1 MKQTDI
7 YTEALTC
14 LRSILLADH
23 PEFQNWIDWLE
34 RDIEDWTQRREVAHH
49 LRAYGGMGSFNDLPS
64 MRGNHDYIFDFL
76 KSVCYAFGHLYG
88 KREGILPEAWVPS
101 TTCPVCVEIMTT
113 FSAFSS
119 PCAMP
124 SAIFMANGKAFL
136 RRH

>member
-1 MKQTDI
+1 MKQSDI

-34 RDIEDWTQRREVAHH
+34 RDIQDWNQRR
-49 LRAYGGMGSFNDLPS
+49 RFPTT
-64 MRGNHDYIFDFL
+64 
-76 KSVCYAFGHLYG
+76 FGHTEVWA
-88 KREGILPEAWVPS
+88 RS
-101 TTCPVCVEIMTT
+101 TTCPVCVEITT
-113 FSAFSS
+113 IFSTFSS

>member
-1 MKQTDI
+1 MKQSDI

-49 LRAYGGMGSFNDLPS
+49 L
-64 MRGNHDYIFDFL
+64 
-76 KSVCYAFGHLYG
+76 
-88 KREGILPEAWVPS
+88 
-101 TTCPVCVEIMTT
+101 CVEIMTI
-113 FSAFSS
+113 FSTFSS

>member
-1 MKQTDI
+1 MKQSDI

-34 RDIEDWTQRREVAHH
+34 RDIQDWNQRREVAHH

-64 MRGNHDYIFDFL
+64 MRGNHDYIFGFL

-88 KREGILPEAWVPS
+88 KREDTGGAIEFLILEQQKQSQLEAM
-101 TTCPVCVEIMTT
+101 EG
-113 FSAFSS
+113 SARLLLLQ
-119 PCAMP
+119 
-124 SAIFMANGKAFL
+124 KVQTQL
-136 RRH
+136 

>member
-34 RDIEDWTQRREVAHH
+34 RDIQDWIQRHEVAHH
-49 LRAYGGMGSFNDLPS
+49 LRAYGGMGSFNDLP
-64 MRGNHDYIFDFL
+64 
-76 KSVCYAFGHLYG
+76 
-88 KREGILPEAWVPS
+88 
-101 TTCPVCVEIMTT
+101 VCVEIMTI

>member
-34 RDIEDWTQRREVAHH
+34 RDIEE
-49 LRAYGGMGSFNDLPS
+49 PS
-64 MRGNHDYIFDFL
+64 AVR
-76 KSVCYAFGHLYG
+76 SPTTFGHT
-88 KREGILPEAWVPS
+88 EAWVPS
-101 TTCPVCVEIMTT
+101 TTYPVCVEIMTI

>member
-1 MKQTDI
+1 MKQSDI

-34 RDIEDWTQRREVAHH
+34 RGIQDWNQRREVAHH

-64 MRGNHDYIFDFL
+64 MRGNHDYI
-76 KSVCYAFGHLYG
+76 
-88 KREGILPEAWVPS
+88 S
-101 TTCPVCVEIMTT
+101 T
-113 FSAFSS
+113 FSS